1 MRFLALVSAAAIA
14 AAASAQET
22 TTTTTTTTTVVTN
35 ITKSVVED
43 VRVETQSAPRKA
55 ALFVVN
61 RARVPG
67 MDEEVDGVRDRLA
80 AAIAATDAVAVMDT
94 ADVDSSF
101 RRWKVTTEEERRGLV
116 DGILSGGSATRV
128 AQMLGCDYLV
138 VGTIVRA
145 DAISRMQGGRAS
157 KVFTLRM
164 TLKVLDSSGASVFSM
179 PPWTR
184 QLPILDAE
192 GDPLSFYNM
201 LFDQWSEEA
210 GTAVANSA
218 PRWRAPAAVAEPV
231 EFSVTTTIDGVV
243 EALESQTKG
252 VQGELLQELRKVV
265 GGATVEI
272 DGAVAGSAPG
282 QFLATPGTHD
292 FVVRREWMKPFK
304 GKLAVSKGVRL
315 NVALEMSDEG
325 IAKWGTLEKL
335 RADVARSYAEAAWRR
350 GIKVNVDTQNWRD
363 VGDGPARLTI
373 ENVDGN

>member
-1 MRFLALVSAAAIA
+1 MRFPAFLA
-14 AAASAQET
+14 AAALAAAAFAQET

-35 ITKSVVED
+35 ITTSVVED

-61 RARVPG
+61 RTRVPG
-67 MDEEVDGVRDRLA
+67 MDDEVDGVRDRLA
-80 AAIAATDAVAVMDT
+80 AAIAATDTVSVMDT
-94 ADVDSSF
+94 AEVDSSF
-101 RRWKVTTEEERRGLV
+101 RRWKVTTDEERRGLV

-145 DAISRMQGGRAS
+145 DAISRNQGGKPS

-164 TLKVLDSSGASVFSM
+164 TLKVMDSSGASVFSM

-184 QLPILDAE
+184 QLPILEAE
-192 GDPLSFYNM
+192 GDPLAFYNM

-210 GTAVANSA
+210 GAAVANSA
-218 PRWRAPAAVAEPV
+218 ARWRAPAAAAEPV
-231 EFSVTTTIDGVV
+231 EFFVTTTVDGVV
-243 EALESQTKG
+243 EALESQTRG

-282 QFLATPGTHD
+282 QFLATPGIHD
-292 FVVRREWMKPFK
+292 FVVRRDWMKPFK
-304 GKLAVSKGVRL
+304 GKLNVSKGVRL

-325 IAKWGTLEKL
+325 ISKWGTLEQL

-363 VGDGPARLTI
+363 VGERPAKLTI

>member
-1 MRFLALVSAAAIA
+1 MRFPAIVAAVAVASAAF
-14 AAASAQET
+14 AQET

-35 ITKSVVED
+35 ITRSVVED
-43 VRVETQSAPRKA
+43 VRVETQAAPRKA

-61 RARVPG
+61 RTRVPG
-67 MDEEVDGVRDRLA
+67 MDDEVDGVRDRLA
-80 AAIAATDAVAVMDT
+80 AAIAATDAVTVMDT

-101 RRWKVTTEEERRGLV
+101 RRWKVTTEEEKRGLV

-128 AQMLGCDYLV
+128 AQMLGCDYLI

-145 DAISRMQGGRAS
+145 DAINRMQGGRAS

-164 TLKVLDSSGASVFSM
+164 TLKALDSTGATVFSM

-184 QLPILDAE
+184 QMPILDAD
-192 GDPLSFYNM
+192 GDPLAFYNM
-201 LFDQWSEEA
+201 LFDQWSEDA
-210 GTAVANSA
+210 GAAVANSA
-218 PRWRAPAAVAEPV
+218 ARWRAPAAVAEPV
-231 EFSVTTTIDGVV
+231 EFFVTTTIDGVV

-272 DGAVAGSAPG
+272 DGAVVGSAPG
-282 QFLATPGTHD
+282 QFMATPGIHD

-304 GKLAVSKGVRL
+304 GKLNVAKGAKL
-315 NVALEMSDEG
+315 NVALEMSDAG

-335 RADVARSYAEAAWRR
+335 RADVARAYSEAAWRR

-363 VGDGPARLTI
+363 VGEDKARVVI
-373 ENVDGN
+373 ENVNGN

>member
-1 MRFLALVSAAAIA
+1 MKLESLVAVVAIASAAF
-14 AAASAQET
+14 AQET

-35 ITKSVVED
+35 ITRSVVED
-43 VRVETQSAPRKA
+43 VKVETQAAPKKA

-61 RARVPG
+61 RTREPG
-67 MDEEVDGVRDRLA
+67 MNEEVDGVRDRLA
-80 AAIAATDAVAVMDT
+80 ASIAATDAVTVMDS
-94 ADVDSSF
+94 ADVDNSF
-101 RRWKVTTEEERRGLV
+101 RRWKVTTEEEKRGLV
-116 DGILSGGSATRV
+116 DGLLSGGSATRV

-138 VGTIVRA
+138 VGTIVGA
-145 DAISRMQGGRAS
+145 NAINRMQGGRPS

-184 QLPILDAE
+184 QLPILDAD
-192 GDPLSFYNM
+192 GDPLAFYNM

-218 PRWRAPAAVAEPV
+218 ARWRAPAAVAQPV
-231 EFSVTTTIDGVV
+231 EFFVTTTIDGVV

-272 DGAVAGSAPG
+272 DGALVGSAPG
-282 QFLATPGTHD
+282 QFMATPGLHD
-292 FVVRREWMKPFK
+292 FVVRRDWMKPFK
-304 GKLAVSKGVRL
+304 AKLNVTKGARL
-315 NVALEMSDEG
+315 NIALEMSDEG
-325 IAKWGTLEKL
+325 IAKWGSVEKL
-335 RADVARSYAEAAWRR
+335 RADVARAYSDAAWKR

-363 VGDGPARLTI
+363 VGEGATRLKI
-373 ENVDGN
+373 ENVNGN

>member
-1 MRFLALVSAAAIA
+1 MRFPVLAAAAALSAAAF
-14 AAASAQET
+14 AQET

-35 ITKSVVED
+35 ITTSVVED
-43 VRVETQSAPRKA
+43 VRVETQYAPRKA
-55 ALFVVN
+55 AIFVVN
-61 RARVPG
+61 RTRVPG
-67 MDEEVDGVRDRLA
+67 MDDEVDGVRDRLA
-80 AAIAATDAVAVMDT
+80 AAIAATDAVTVMDS

-101 RRWKVTTEEERRGLV
+101 RRWKVTTEAERRGLV

-128 AQMLGCDYLV
+128 AQMLECDYVV

-145 DAISRMQGGRAS
+145 DAISRMQGGKPS

-164 TLKVLDSSGASVFSM
+164 TLKVLDSTGGTVFSM

-184 QLPILDAE
+184 QLPILDAD
-192 GDPLSFYNM
+192 GDPLAFYNM
-201 LFDQWSEEA
+201 LFDTWSEEA
-210 GTAVANSA
+210 GAAVANSA

-231 EFSVTTTIDGVV
+231 EFFVTTTVDGVV

-272 DGAVAGSAPG
+272 DGAVVGSAPG

-292 FVVRREWMKPFK
+292 FVVRRDWMKPFK
-304 GKLAVSKGVRL
+304 GKLKVSKGVRL
-315 NVALEMSDEG
+315 NVALEISEEG
-325 IAKWGTLEKL
+325 IAKWGTVEKL
-335 RADVARSYAEAAWRR
+335 RADVARAYAEAAWRR

-363 VGDGPARLTI
+363 VGDVPAKITV
-373 ENVDGN
+373 ENVNGN